1 MMEFQDEK
9 TCQDYRDEIAD
20 LKDTLYV
27 ANRRIES
34 LQAVLIEIANSYA
47 NHCQGCKEVV
57 STTVY
62 AREPELRKGNVEAID
77 LANKAVKEG

>member
-34 LQAVLIEIANSYA
+34 LRADLTEIS
-47 NHCQGCKEVV
+47 ELFPD
-57 STTVY
+57 
-62 AREPELRKGNVEAID
+62 PELDAIQHIVEHA
-77 LANKAVKEG
+77 LLEV

>member
-27 ANRRIES
+27 AEKRIES
-34 LQAVLIEIANSYA
+34 LHEILIEIANPSGDLDWAAGLASKALADLWNESY
-47 NHCQGCKEVV
+47 
-57 STTVY
+57 
-62 AREPELRKGNVEAID
+62 
-77 LANKAVKEG
+77 